1 MYGNESIMS
10 LFLNTVDNTYDVGEE
25 YFDSTLTFNIY
36 GANSSN
42 INGFIIGNNNNNF
55 LWSVEDAVELEK
67 YNNWFM
73 NLDYSTS
80 TDILQNDV
88 IYCFNKDASILYVF
102 SNTTGYLYSLNISN
116 NQYNETL
123 DMSTITGGYTNN
135 ALSAKTYGKVVNMIY
150 VEHNGI
156 DKQLVLEFENGVGLM
171 VLSISNNN
179 VIDLANSDVDLMYP
193 QNTGKIKYYQTLD
206 NVNYLLIQSTL
217 SDIGIHQDAYVD
229 QGNDGLLQFPV
240 IVNDFILN
248 PLTLDIY
255 AGADDGVYDPN
266 GKVLDGI
273 GKVTCLTEDFI
284 FTDQGVYAWPDGIS
298 FHKTIT
304 NVETCRFNESTLDQD
319 GEAGLTTQIYT
330 SGLFPKYDKLLCL
343 RITYNDDSQIVYH
356 YGNGLRFYSSHYPEE
371 KITAA
376 GLMSIYLWTDEMID
390 QGYSALIHSVRVT
403 AAGGSGSGGGSS

>member
-1 MYGNESIMS
+1 
-10 LFLNTVDNTYDVGEE
+10 
-25 YFDSTLTFNIY
+25 
-36 GANSSN
+36 
-42 INGFIIGNNNNNF
+42 
-55 LWSVEDAVELEK
+55 
-67 YNNWFM
+67 
-73 NLDYSTS
+73 
-80 TDILQNDV
+80 
-88 IYCFNKDASILYVF
+88 
-102 SNTTGYLYSLNISN
+102 
-116 NQYNETL
+116 
-123 DMSTITGGYTNN
+123 
-135 ALSAKTYGKVVNMIY
+135 
-150 VEHNGI
+150 
-156 DKQLVLEFENGVGLM
+156 M